1 MEAYLLDWLNLLVR
15 WFHMITG
22 IAWIGA
28 SFYFVWLDN
37 HLLPPKDKS
46 AADKGVSGELWAV
59 HGGGFYNAQK
69 YKVAPATLPEPL
81 HWFKWEAY
89 TTFISGF
96 FLLCLMYYVSAE
108 VYLIDPRVA
117 DIGKATAIAIGI
129 GTLVGG
135 WIVYD
140 LLCKS
145 PLGKNDKALGGVL
158 FVLTV
163 AAAWGLCQVFSG
175 RGAYIHFGGMLG
187 TIMVVNVFFVIIPG
201 QKELVRAKVEGRE
214 PDPIHGV
221 RGKQRSVHNTYF
233 TLPVL
238 FTMIS
243 SHYAMTYG
251 NAHNWLV
258 LAGIAFAGA
267 AIRVYFV
274 ARHKGPASPLPA
286 IAGMIALAIV
296 AFAIAPTSRGTS
308 TAPVAASPAEEF
320 AHVSAIVQT
329 RCAVC
334 HAQSPTQPGFAMAPK
349 GVMLDTPERITAQA
363 LQINQQVSTR
373 VMPLANLTGMTDTER
388 DTVTQ
393 WFAHGAKT
401 K

>member
-37 HLLPPKDKS
+37 HLLAPKEKS

-69 YKVAPATLPEPL
+69 YQVAPATLPEPL

-96 FLLCLMYYVSAE
+96 ILLCLMYYVSAE
-108 VYLIDPRVA
+108 VYLIDPRIA

-129 GTLVGG
+129 GTLAGG

-145 PLGKNDKALGGVL
+145 PLGNNDKALGGVL
-158 FVLTV
+158 FVLTL
-163 AAAWGLCQVFSG
+163 AAAWGLCQAFSG

-187 TIMVVNVFFVIIPG
+187 TIMVANVFFVIIPG

-274 ARHKGPASPLPA
+274 SRHKGPASPLPA
-286 IAGMIALAIV
+286 IAGVVALAIV
-296 AFAIAPTSRGTS
+296 AFAIAPGSRS
-308 TAPVAASPAEEF
+308 TGSTAASPAEEF
-320 AHVSAIVQT
+320 ARVTTIVQM

-334 HAQSPTQPGFAMAPK
+334 HAQTPTQPGFAIAPK
-349 GVMLDTPERITAQA
+349 GVMLDTPEHIAAQA

-373 VMPLANLTGMTDTER
+373 VMPLANLTGMTDAER
-388 DTVTQ
+388 DAVAQ
-393 WFAHGAKT
+393 WFAHGAPVK
-401 K
+401 

>member
-1 MEAYLLDWLNLLVR
+1 MEAYLLDWLNLLLR

-37 HLLPPKDKS
+37 HLLAPKDKS

-69 YKVAPATLPEPL
+69 YRVAPATLPEPL

-89 TTFISGF
+89 TTFMSGF
-96 FLLCLMYYVSAE
+96 LLLCLMYYVGAG
-108 VYLIDPRVA
+108 VYLIDRNVA
-117 DIGKATAIAIGI
+117 DIGRVAAIAIGV
-129 GTLVGG
+129 GTLAGG

-145 PLGKNDKALGGVL
+145 PLGKNDAALGIVL
-158 FVLTV
+158 FLLTI
-163 AAAWGLCQVFSG
+163 AAAWGLCQIFSG

-187 TIMVVNVFFVIIPG
+187 TIMVANVFFVIIPG
-201 QKELVRAKVEGRE
+201 QKELVRAKFEERE
-214 PDPIHGV
+214 PDPVHGL

-251 NAHNWLV
+251 HPRNWV
-258 LAGIAFAGA
+258 ILAAISFGGA

-274 ARHKGPASPLPA
+274 ARHKGRASPLPA
-286 IAGMIALAIV
+286 VAGVAALAIV
-296 AFAIAPTSRGTS
+296 AFAIAPASRGNVS
-308 TAPVAASPAEEF
+308 KTATPAEEF
-320 AHVSAIVQT
+320 NKVSMIVQS
-329 RCAVC
+329 RCAAC
-334 HAQSPTQPGFAMAPK
+334 HAQSPTQPGFAAAPK
-349 GVMLDTPERITAQA
+349 GVMLDTPDRIAAQA
-363 LQINQQVSTR
+363 MQINQQVSSR
-373 VMPLANLTGMTDTER
+373 VMPLANLTGMTDAER
-388 DTVTQ
+388 ETVAQ
-393 WFAHGAKT
+393 WFADGAKM

>member
-69 YKVAPATLPEPL
+69 YRVAPATLPEPL

-145 PLGKNDKALGGVL
+145 PLGKNDKVLGGVL

-349 GVMLDTPERITAQA
+349 GVMLDTPERIAAQA

>member
-1 MEAYLLDWLNLLVR
+1 MQAYILDWLNLLVR

-37 HLLPPKDKS
+37 HLLTPKDR
-46 AADKGVSGELWAV
+46 ALIDKGVSGELWAV

-69 YKVAPATLPEPL
+69 YRVAPATLPESL

-89 TTFISGF
+89 TTWISGF
-96 FLLCLMYYVSAE
+96 FLLGLMYYVGAE
-108 VYLIDPRVA
+108 VYLIDRNVA
-117 DIGKATAIAIGI
+117 DIGKVAAIAIGV
-129 GTLVGG
+129 GSLAGG
-135 WIVYD
+135 WLVYD

-145 PLGKNDKALGGVL
+145 PLGKSDAVLGGVL
-158 FVLTV
+158 FALTL

-175 RGAYIHFGGMLG
+175 RGAYIHFGAILG
-187 TIMVVNVFFVIIPG
+187 TIMVANVFFVIIPG

-214 PDPIHGV
+214 PDPVHGV

-251 NAHNWLV
+251 HARNWLI
-258 LAGIAFAGA
+258 LAAISFAGA

-274 ARHKGPASPLPA
+274 SRHKGRAAPLPVL
-286 IAGMIALAIV
+286 AGIVALAAVALAI
-296 AFAIAPTSRGTS
+296 APPLRGVGA
-308 TAPVAASPAEEF
+308 TAAAPAEEF
-320 AHVSAIVQT
+320 ARVLSIVQS
-329 RCAVC
+329 RCAAC
-334 HAQSPTQPGFAMAPK
+334 HAQSPIQPGFAAAPK
-349 GVMLDTPERITAQA
+349 GVMLDTPERIASQA
-363 LQINQQVSTR
+363 APINQQVSSH
-373 VMPLANLTGMTDTER
+373 VMPLANLTGMTDAER
-388 DTVTQ
+388 ETIAQ
-393 WFAHGAKT
+393 WFAHGALIR
-401 K
+401 

>member
-37 HLLPPKDKS
+37 HLLTPKEQS

-69 YKVAPATLPEPL
+69 YKVAPAVLPEPL

-96 FLLCLMYYVSAE
+96 FLLCLMYYLGAE
-108 VYLIDPRVA
+108 VYLIDRSVA
-117 DIGKATAIAIGI
+117 DIGKVAAIAIGI
-129 GTLVGG
+129 GTLAGG

-145 PLGKNDKALGGVL
+145 PLGKNDTALGAVL

-187 TIMVVNVFFVIIPG
+187 TIMVANVFFVIIPG
-201 QKELVRAKVEGRE
+201 QKDLVRAKREGRE
-214 PDPIHGV
+214 PDPVHGL

-251 NAHNWLV
+251 HPHNWLV
-258 LAGIAFAGA
+258 LAAIAFAGA

-274 ARHKGPASPLPA
+274 ARHKGPASPLPV
-286 IAGMIALAIV
+286 IAGVLALALL
-296 AFAIAPTSRGTS
+296 AFAMAPTSRNARES
-308 TAPVAASPAEEF
+308 AASPAMEF
-320 AHVSAIVQT
+320 ARVQTIVQT

-334 HAQSPTQPGFAMAPK
+334 HAQAPTQPGFAVAPK
-349 GVMLDTPERITAQA
+349 GVMLDTPDRIAAQA
-363 LQINQQVSTR
+363 LLVNQQVSSR
-373 VMPLANLTGMTDTER
+373 VMPLANLTGMTDDER
-388 DTVTQ
+388 EIIAQ
-393 WFAHGAKT
+393 WFGHGAPVK
-401 K
+401 

>member
-1 MEAYLLDWLNLLVR
+1 MQAYLLDWLNLLVR

-37 HLLPPKDKS
+37 HLLAPKEKS

-69 YKVAPATLPEPL
+69 YEVAPATLPEPL

-89 TTFISGF
+89 TTWISGF
-96 FLLCLMYYVSAE
+96 FLLCLMYYVGAE
-108 VYLIDPRVA
+108 VYLIDRNVA
-117 DIGKATAIAIGI
+117 DIGKVAAIAIGI
-129 GTLVGG
+129 GSLAGG
-135 WIVYD
+135 WLVYD

-145 PLGKNDKALGGVL
+145 PLGKNDAVLGGVL

-175 RGAYIHFGGMLG
+175 RGAYIHFGAMLG
-187 TIMVVNVFFVIIPG
+187 TIMVANVFFIIIPG
-201 QKELVRAKVEGRE
+201 QKELVRAKLEGRE
-214 PDPIHGV
+214 PDPIHGL

-238 FTMIS
+238 FTMIG

-251 NAHNWLV
+251 HARNWLI
-258 LAGIAFAGA
+258 LAAFAFAGA
-267 AIRVYFV
+267 TIRVYFV
-274 ARHKGPASPLPA
+274 SRHKGRASPLPA
-286 IAGMIALAIV
+286 IAGVASLAIV
-296 AFAIAPTSRGTS
+296 AFAIAPASRSTGT
-308 TAPVAASPAEEF
+308 AAAAPAEEF
-320 AHVSAIVQT
+320 GRVSAIVQA

-334 HAQSPTQPGFAMAPK
+334 HAQSPTQPGFAVAPK
-349 GVMLDTPERITAQA
+349 GVMLDTPDRIATQA
-363 LQINQQVSTR
+363 LQINQQVSSR
-373 VMPLANLTGMTDTER
+373 VMPLANLTGMTDAER
-388 DTVTQ
+388 EAIAQ
-393 WFAHGAKT
+393 WFGHGALT

>member
-1 MEAYLLDWLNLLVR
+1 MEAYLLDWLNLLLR

-22 IAWIGA
+22 VAWIGA

-37 HLLPPKDKS
+37 HLLPPKDS
-46 AADKGVSGELWAV
+46 AAAEKGVSGELWAV

-69 YKVAPATLPEPL
+69 YRVAPAQLPAPL

-89 TTFISGF
+89 TTWISGF
-96 FLLCLMYYVSAE
+96 FLLCLVYYVGAE
-108 VYLIDPRVA
+108 VYLIDRNIA
-117 DIGKATAIAIGI
+117 DIGKFAAIATGL
-129 GTLVGG
+129 GTLAAG

-145 PLGKNDKALGGVL
+145 ALGKNDAALGGVL

-175 RGAYIHFGGMLG
+175 RGAFIHFGAMLG
-187 TIMVVNVFFVIIPG
+187 TMMVGNVLFVIIPG
-201 QKELVRAKVEGRE
+201 QKDLVRAKVEGRE
-214 PDPIHGV
+214 PDPIHGL

-251 NAHNWLV
+251 HQYNWLI
-258 LAGIAFAGA
+258 LTGISFAGA

-274 ARHKGPASPLPA
+274 ARHKGKASPLPA
-286 IAGMIALAIV
+286 IAGVVALIV
-296 AFAIAPTSRGTS
+296 VAAAIAPPLRSGS
-308 TAPVAASPAEEF
+308 AVAAVTFPQ
-320 AHVSAIVQT
+320 VQAIVHS
-329 RCAVC
+329 RCASC
-334 HAQSPTQPGFAMAPK
+334 HAQAPTQPGFTVAPK
-349 GVMLDTPERITAQA
+349 GVMLDTPEQISAHA
-363 LQINQQVSTR
+363 LQIQQQVSSK
-373 VMPLANLTGMTDTER
+373 VMPIANLTGMTDDER
-388 DTVTQ
+388 VVIAQ
-393 WFAHGAKT
+393 WFAAGAPAK
-401 K
+401 

>member
-22 IAWIGA
+22 VAWIGA

-37 HLLPPKDKS
+37 HLLPPKDS
-46 AADKGVSGELWAV
+46 AAAASGVSGELWAV

-69 YKVAPATLPEPL
+69 YKVAPAQLPAPL

-89 TTFISGF
+89 TTWISGF
-96 FLLCLMYYVSAE
+96 FLLCLVYYVGAE
-108 VYLIDPRVA
+108 VYLIDRNIA
-117 DIGKATAIAIGI
+117 DIGKFAAIATGL
-129 GTLVGG
+129 GTLAAG

-145 PLGKNDKALGGVL
+145 PLGKNDAALGGVL

-163 AAAWGLCQVFSG
+163 AAAWGLCHVFSG
-175 RGAYIHFGGMLG
+175 RGAFIHFGAMLG
-187 TIMVVNVFFVIIPG
+187 TMMVGNVLFVIIPG
-201 QKELVRAKVEGRE
+201 QKELVRAKVEARE
-214 PDPIHGV
+214 PDPIHGL

-251 NAHNWLV
+251 HPYSWLI
-258 LAGIAFAGA
+258 LTGISFAGA

-274 ARHKGPASPLPA
+274 ARHKGKASPLPA
-286 IAGMIALAIV
+286 IAGVVALIV
-296 AFAIAPTSRGTS
+296 VAAAIAPYPRSGT
-308 TAPVAASPAEEF
+308 AVAAVTFPQ
-320 AHVSAIVQT
+320 VQAIVQA
-329 RCAVC
+329 RCASC
-334 HAQSPTQPGFAMAPK
+334 HAQSPTQPGFTVAPK
-349 GVMLDTPERITAQA
+349 GVMLDTPEQISAHA
-363 LQINQQVSTR
+363 LQIQQQVSSK
-373 VMPLANLTGMTDTER
+373 VMPIANLTGMTDDER
-388 DTVTQ
+388 AAIAHWFTQ
-393 WFAHGAKT
+393 GAPAK
-401 K
+401 